1 LKRLQLLVSAV
12 SLPLV
17 KQRILQAADDRLDE
31 KEEGGE
37 EEGKVYSKLTPRKRR
52 LRWEL
57 CPSAS

>member
-12 SLPLV
+12 SFPLV
-17 KQRILQAADDRLDE
+17 KRLLQAADDRLDE